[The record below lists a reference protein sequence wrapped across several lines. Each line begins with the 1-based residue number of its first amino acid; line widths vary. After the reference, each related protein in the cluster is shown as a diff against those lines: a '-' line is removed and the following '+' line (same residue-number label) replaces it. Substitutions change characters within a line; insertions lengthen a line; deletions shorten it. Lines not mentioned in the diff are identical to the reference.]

1 MKTIL
6 KVIIRL
12 LIVLVLLIVIPI
24 GTLYF
29 MISDSKDEAPT
40 ELYAENITLQ
50 GEIDSLFSRFL
61 VNREGAFYLTFSEEE
76 LDKLAFAFIR
86 SINSSYY
93 AGCGSDECKYI
104 VSQEIPEEVP
114 LISGKKSPP
123 APSLHGSGIR

>member
-50 GEIDSLFSRFL
+50 
-61 VNREGAFYLTFSEEE
+61 
-76 LDKLAFAFIR
+76 
-86 SINSSYY
+86 
-93 AGCGSDECKYI
+93 
-104 VSQEIPEEVP
+104 
-114 LISGKKSPP
+114 
-123 APSLHGSGIR
+123 